1 MKPIITACLA
11 LCLLLAG
18 CEGAKLLPPVNELVV
33 VRGYLQANA
42 PFSGLNI
49 SSTLDLGSPDTVG
62 PPVRDAVVHII
73 RGETCYE
80 LIHRSRGDYGSPV
93 NPYTPDCPDCGLMM
107 NAGDTINLEVFHFG
121 KIATASTVI
130 PPQPQNLTML
140 SSQVVTP
147 SVAEGAPT
155 GDAFEIS
162 WELEGEYW
170 FYLELSRSGSLHQ
183 PVDGGEAVF
192 GYIPSQKTELINSR
206 RFVVTWDMLP
216 YYGKWRVKVVA
227 VSREYVELYLTRNQ
241 DSRDLNEPVSNVTN
255 GLGIFTAINSDQLD
269 FNVVDSAP

>member
-1 MKPIITACLA
+1 MRSIITACLA
-11 LCLLLAG
+11 LSLLLAG
-18 CEGAKLLPPVNELVV
+18 CEGETLKPPVNELVV
-33 VRGYLQANA
+33 VRGYLQANM

-80 LIHRSRGDYGSPV
+80 LIHRGKGDYSSPT
-93 NPYTPDCPDCGLMM
+93 NPYTPDCPDCGLVLT
-107 NAGDTINLEVFHFG
+107 AGDTINLEVFHFG
-121 KIATASTVI
+121 KVATASTVI
-130 PPQPQNLTML
+130 PPQPHNLTMA
-140 SSQVVTP
+140 SSSVVTP
-147 SVAEGAPT
+147 PATGGAPT

-170 FYLELSRSGSLHQ
+170 FYLEFSRIGGTHL
-183 PVDGGEAVF
+183 PVDGGDVFF
-192 GYIPSQKTELINSR
+192 GYVPTRKTELISTR

-216 YYGKWRVKVVA
+216 YYGHWRVNVVA

-255 GLGIFTAINSDQLD
+255 GLGIFTAINSDRLEFD
-269 FNVVDSAP
+269 VVDSAP